1 MINKK
6 ISFGIFIVVITI
18 FTINFLI
25 TLPKPQQQIKD
36 NIIEKQDVQ
45 FKILTSDEL
54 AAVLEKKDFFFINVH
69 IPYEGEIKNTDV
81 FIPYDKIAENIDKL
95 PKDKNIKIVLY
106 CRSGRMSEIA
116 AKELIKLG
124 YTNISHL
131 EGGMIDWE
139 KKGYEIIKN

>member
-18 FTINFLI
+18 FTINFLV
-25 TLPKPQQQIKD
+25 TLLKPQQQIKD
-36 NIIEKQDVQ
+36 NIIEKQDIQ

-54 AAVLEKKDFFFINVH
+54 AAALEKKDFFFINVH

-131 EGGMIDWE
+131 GGGMIDWE